1 MCLTPCLVASEFSIL
16 RATSVSS
23 WAGDAPGSE
32 ATTVTVGSSMSGKF
46 WIFIALKLTRPT
58 SVSMMNSS
66 TPGMG
71 LRMDQEETFIMVRVS
86 RSLLRR
92 RGDHLHEVAVGQEPA
107 AARDHLRIGRH
118 TALDLDAVAHAAP
131 HLGLELGDL
140 LVGAH

>member
-71 LRMDQEETFIMVRVS
+71 LRMDQEETFIMGWS
-86 RSLLRR
+86 LRSLG
-92 RGDHLHEVAVGQEPA
+92 RGGRGRCGHDLDEVAVGEEPA
-107 AARDHLRIGRH
+107 AAGHHLRVGRH
-118 TALDLDAVAHAAP
+118 AGDDLDAVAHA
-131 HLGLELGDL
+131 
-140 LVGAH
+140 